1 MCLWLARMAVA
12 TATVPNACRRW
23 CVKIEIWLVWLTCVL
38 LFSSSSFYYTMNI
51 NERTE
56 VNGSR
61 MGKLVLKENKRASKW
76 VIRSEQ
82 HKNSII
88 FSVDVVLL
96 HGALWWS
103 VCTHKHQFIAISQN
117 WIIDSLVYMLCRRRV
132 LSCLFFLSLPLSP
145 IHSFDKSPREVWQLK
160 VGNGSLS
167 LK

>member
-82 HKNSII
+82 QKLYNIFCWCCVAPLRVVVVGMHTQASIHCYKPKLNYRFI
-88 FSVDVVLL
+88 GLYAVSSSCAFLL
-96 HGALWWS
+96 
-103 VCTHKHQFIAISQN
+103 
-117 WIIDSLVYMLCRRRV
+117 V
-132 LSCLFFLSLPLSP
+132 LSLSP
-145 IHSFDKSPREVWQLK
+145 SLSHSFIR
-160 VGNGSLS
+160 
-167 LK
+167 